1 MKTIKICLLTILL
14 ISCSFNAKD
23 RSPSS
28 SSMASIFERL
38 DHLEKQASS
47 PLASS
52 KQCEEILSEHY
63 EALLN
68 SDPNFS
74 ELKNLTNEELKNRIE
89 KTFALKIQIHDRL
102 SELTYISR
110 YYNQCLYNV
119 NQITLALRYVEDYL
133 ISEYYKRNAKKIKFK
148 QLSGT
153 APILLQNKK
162 TKKFNGP
169 QDLET
174 GDILLTRAKTFGSAS
189 IARIGSRDS
198 QFSHLAMVYKDRS
211 GKIYTIES
219 LIEHGLII
227 APLKKHLKRKHLRT
241 VIFRHKDREL
251 GKKAAKLMYAHAKKL
266 TRKNKVH
273 YDFSMNYRENSNYFC
288 SEVIHHAY
296 KMATNN
302 EMEVPYFKT
311 KIKEGVIPFLQNI
324 GVNVTQ
330 ENYKDFD
337 LFAPSDLQFDHRFD
351 IIAEWRNPKKIND
364 LRTKDMV
371 LSKIFHWME
380 RENYVLEEKLNHKA
394 LAVIAKGFRN
404 IPIAG
409 LVVKNLY
416 PANIKLSTVRSF
428 LVMDAVAKKLY
439 KHVEKEEKLKGAPL
453 SFAEL
458 FSMLEDFKNED
469 YRKWKAGKK
478 SKFHGIFHPKDE

>member
-1 MKTIKICLLTILL
+1 MRILNLIIISSLLF
-14 ISCSFNAKD
+14 SCSFSKVK
-23 RSPSS
+23 RVPTSTIS
-28 SSMASIFERL
+28 SIFERL
-38 DHLEKQASS
+38 DLLEKQASS
-47 PLASS
+47 PLESS
-52 KQCEEILSEHY
+52 KQCEEILAQHY
-63 EALLN
+63 EGLLN
-68 SDPNFS
+68 SDPNFY
-74 ELKNLTNEELKNRIE
+74 ELDKLSDEEIVKRIE
-89 KTFALKIQIHDRL
+89 RTFSLKVKIHDRL

-133 ISEYYKRNAKKIKFK
+133 ISEYYKRNSKKLKYK
-148 QLSGT
+148 QLTGPS
-153 APILLQNKK
+153 PILLQNKNVK
-162 TKKFNGP
+162 EFKGP
-169 QDLET
+169 QNLET

-198 QFSHLAMVYKDRS
+198 QFSHLAMIYKDS
-211 GKIYTIES
+211 KGKLYTIES
-219 LIEHGLII
+219 LIEHGLIV

-251 GKKAAKLMYAHAKKL
+251 GIRAAKLMYAHAKKL
-266 TRKNKVH
+266 TKKKKVH

-311 KIKEGVIPFLQNI
+311 KIKKGVIPFLQNI
-324 GVNVTQ
+324 GVKVSE
-330 ENYKDFD
+330 ENFSEFD

-351 IIAEWRNPKKIND
+351 IIAEWRNPKKIDD

-439 KHVEKEEKLKGAPL
+439 KHVEKKEKLKGTPL
-453 SFAEL
+453 SFYEL
-458 FSMLEDFKNED
+458 FEILEQFKNED
-469 YRKWKAGKK
+469 YKKWKAGEK
-478 SKFHGIFHPKDE
+478 SSFHKIFHPIEE